1 MLAPALRPR
10 PCRGSEFFTAPLPGG
25 WADSVSERLCGCK
38 QPATRRRS
46 LWFRAPVRGR
56 GRRPGGSAKR
66 AGGWVKILP
75 QRERQSCRYPIRR
88 GASRFGRSC
97 PRAAG
102 PAGGSPISRREQN
115 KKSLLQNGSR
125 DLVKLWTHRA
135 AGREPHKENRTL
147 PPAGRSLS
155 RSRCPVQSK
164 SPRSQKQEQGLGF
177 LEQPQKKSTIYC
189 KRRTQVTLVPQVSDS
204 GKPVS
209 FHLNAHPLALSQY
222 LRRDESP
229 CKYWSAAPAHAS
241 LHPPQA
247 ALRRC
252 CHPPFI
258 GTWGFAPDPI
268 LGVWQASRYFLGL
281 R

>member
-1 MLAPALRPR
+1 MQRGSPPACIFGRLPLLRLACFCRRQRLSYAAKHASLHLPQAALRCACPGLRPR

-102 PAGGSPISRREQN
+102 PARRSPISRREQN

-177 LEQPQKKSTIYC
+177 LDWA
-189 KRRTQVTLVPQVSDS
+189 RR
-204 GKPVS
+204 
-209 FHLNAHPLALSQY
+209 
-222 LRRDESP
+222 
-229 CKYWSAAPAHAS
+229 S
-241 LHPPQA
+241 LHGYSGAAQA
-247 ALRRC
+247 
-252 CHPPFI
+252 P
-258 GTWGFAPDPI
+258 TKMQGFA
-268 LGVWQASRYFLGL
+268 AR
-281 R
+281 